1 VIIDDEALVDQYHL
15 RKCTN
20 TFNFNEKGF
29 AEYLMSDAG
38 RGLGEIGANAAAKSL
53 HYFFSYRPY
62 SQKTQLDVILNKTNI
77 RNYVDH
83 LKKVKAYAGTTIL
96 ERVGWL
102 TAAIDYLTESTNK
115 SIKLH
120 LRVEEIE
127 KTLKQIKSILSKK
140 TIKKQRATQA
150 RLSAAKVKYK
160 RCSYIVSYCPILYQ
174 K

>member
-1 VIIDDEALVDQYHL
+1 VITDDEALVDQYHL

-38 RGLGEIGANAAAKSL
+38 RGLGEIGANTAAKSL

-62 SQKTQLDVILNKTNI
+62 SQKTQLILNKTNI
-77 RNYVDH
+77 RNYVNH
-83 LKKVKAYAGTTIL
+83 LKKTQSTCGDHTIL

-127 KTLKQIKSILSKK
+127 KTLKQIKSILSNKG
-140 TIKKQRATQA
+140 
-150 RLSAAKVKYK
+150 
-160 RCSYIVSYCPILYQ
+160 
-174 K
+174 